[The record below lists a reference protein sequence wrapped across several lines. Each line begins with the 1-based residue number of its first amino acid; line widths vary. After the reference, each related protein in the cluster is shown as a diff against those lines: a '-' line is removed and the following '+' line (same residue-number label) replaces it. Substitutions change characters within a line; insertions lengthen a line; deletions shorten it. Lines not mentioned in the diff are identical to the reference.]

1 MCSMRWCGG
10 RASSCSSTS
19 APPRSRRSRAAP
31 WTRLRPLI
39 ARTAALI
46 NGTAAETADR
56 QGPQAAV
63 DAIFEPVNTA
73 PDARAYPD
81 RPFLAVSAAIIRD
94 GRVLVARRARGP
106 ALGIWTMPGGVVEA
120 GETLIEALVRE
131 IAEETAMIVEPV
143 ALAGHREVVVRD
155 DDQRVSRHFVIMC
168 FATRWISGEPQLNEE
183 LAEARWLKPEELAG
197 LKTTEGLAEIVAAAF
212 ERMAAAG

>member
-1 MCSMRWCGG
+1 M
-10 RASSCSSTS
+10 
-19 APPRSRRSRAAP
+19 
-31 WTRLRPLI
+31 
-39 ARTAALI
+39 
-46 NGTAAETADR
+46 
-56 QGPQAAV
+56 
-63 DAIFEPVNTA
+63 NTV

-106 ALGIWTMPGGVVEA
+106 AYGIWTMPGGVVEA

-131 IAEETAMIVEPV
+131 IAEETSMVVEPV
-143 ALAGHREVVVRD
+143 ALAGYRDVVVRD
-155 DDQRVSRHFVIMC
+155 DDKRVSRHFVIMC

-183 LAEARWLKPEELAG
+183 LAEARWLKPEELAN
-197 LKTTEGLAEIVAAAF
+197 LNTTEGLAEIVAAAF